1 MRHIYQAAALIAIS
15 SVTLTACGERTEQK
29 SFPLSECRDKLLAD
43 IGKNY
48 PDARVIYEVFEDHTN
63 TEGPVKIHD
72 EVARVRFTIVD
83 PEYPKELRHS
93 LIVSGF
99 PDLRAAELGEE
110 TIQVQYPVEWALS
123 RLEDKGGRSVAPN
136 EVRSYW
142 TKCFFAP
149 DYGSIYNVKGLEL
162 TGGESYAL
170 IERCS
175 ASPEQLIPEA
185 EAGNAQAQYQLG
197 QIYEKGLVMEEK
209 SPKLAAQWYR
219 MAAEQGMPE
228 AQYNLGVLY
237 AAGID
242 GPPDKEQALHWLQ
255 QAEQQGIHQ
264 ATEQI
269 KKLRSP
275 AEQQK

>member
-1 MRHIYQAAALIAIS
+1 MLPAAIVLCCA
-15 SVTLTACGERTEQK
+15 VGLTACGERAEQK

-48 PDARVIYEVFEDHTN
+48 PNARVIYEVFEDHTN
-63 TEGPVKIHD
+63 TEGPVKIYD
-72 EVARVRFTIVD
+72 EVARVPVTIVD

-99 PDLRAAELGEE
+99 PDLRAVELGEE
-110 TIQVQYPVEWALS
+110 AMLVQSPVEWALS
-123 RLEDKGGRSVAPN
+123 RLKEKGGRSVSPN

-142 TKCFFAP
+142 TKRFFAP
-149 DYGSIYNVKGLEL
+149 DYGSIYDVKGLEL

-175 ASPEQLIPEA
+175 SSPEQLIPKA

-209 SPKLAAQWYR
+209 SPEQAVQWYR
-219 MAAEQGMPE
+219 MAAEQGHE
-228 AQYNLGVLY
+228 GAQ
-237 AAGID
+237 
-242 GPPDKEQALHWLQ
+242 QALRRIEGAAAHGD
-255 QAEQQGIHQ
+255 AK
-264 ATEQI
+264 T
-269 KKLRSP
+269 SP
-275 AEQQK
+275 